1 MAPAIEL
8 EGVWKRYRVYRER
21 YRSLKEIAIHRRLGE
36 WDDHWVLQDVNL
48 SVQPGTSLGLIGPN
62 GAGKSTT
69 MKIMARILAADR
81 GRVGINGRVSSLIEL
96 GAGFQPEYTGRENVF
111 LNGSL
116 LGMKAREIRRRL
128 DQIVEFAELEGYLD
142 QPLRTYSSGMAMRL
156 GFAVAISV
164 DPEVLLVDEVLAVG
178 DESFQRK
185 CFAWFQGFQRRGGTL
200 VLVTHNLPAVTQ
212 MCDRAIWIANGRMAA
227 EGEPIGVVRQYLN
240 SVEEQAA
247 GGNLAVSFAGRPA
260 QLTSGQLLGTDGK
273 IAHTLSNGEALIVRI
288 GYRVNDA
295 AAQPNFNVRIAR
307 DDGTEVYCVDSAGAN
322 LPALEVGRE
331 AAITLTFP
339 SIPLMAGAYVVSV
352 TMGETRSVDA
362 PILDEMQLR
371 FNVVSTGR
379 DSGLIRLRHTWSAE
393 PDAAHPE
400 HTGGTDRVVG

>member
-1 MAPAIEL
+1 VAPAIEL

-36 WDDHWVLQDVNL
+36 WDDHWVLQDVSL

-81 GRVGINGRVSSLIEL
+81 GRVAINGRVSSLIEL

-116 LGMKAREIRRRL
+116 LGMKGREIRSRL
-128 DQIVEFAELEGYLD
+128 DQIVDFAELEGYLD

-227 EGEPIGVVRQYLN
+227 EGEPTGVVRQYLN
-240 SVEEQAA
+240 SVEELAA
-247 GGNLAVSFAGRPA
+247 GGKISVSFAGRPA
-260 QLTSGQLLGTDGK
+260 QLTSGQLLGADGK
-273 IAHTLSNGEALIVRI
+273 IAHTLTHGEGLVVRM

-295 AAQPNFNVRIAR
+295 AVQPYFNVRIAR
-307 DDGTEVYCVDSAGAN
+307 DDGTEVYCVDSADAN
-322 LPALEVGRE
+322 APALGVGME

-339 SIPLMAGAYVVSV
+339 SIPLMAGAYVVTV
-352 TMGETRSVDA
+352 TMGEARRMDA
-362 PILDEMQLR
+362 PLLDEMQLR

-379 DSGLIRLRHTWSAE
+379 DSGLIRLRHTWSVE
-393 PDAAHPE
+393 PKAAHPG